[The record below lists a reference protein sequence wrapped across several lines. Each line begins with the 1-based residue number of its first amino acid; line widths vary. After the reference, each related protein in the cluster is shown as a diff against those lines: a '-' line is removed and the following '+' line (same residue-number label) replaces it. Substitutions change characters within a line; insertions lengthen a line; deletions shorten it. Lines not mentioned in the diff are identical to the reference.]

1 MKAKYPKY
9 YEFSN
14 PNIGKRYFKVNGE
27 NIDVVQVI
35 AHTQSKKGRPYQK
48 GITLIK
54 YTTFIGS
61 WGWKM
66 SSSRFM
72 KQISKSEYEKQF
84 NKTLK
89 KLTK

>member
-1 MKAKYPKY
+1 MPIKPQYFAY
-9 YEFSN
+9 SN
-14 PNIGKRYFKVNGE
+14 PNIGKRYFKVYGE
-27 NIDVVQVI
+27 NLDVVQVI
-35 AHTQSKKGRPYQK
+35 SSTQSKKGRPYQK

-72 KQISKSEYEKQF
+72 KRIKKKEYDLQF
-84 NKTLK
+84 NKVLK
-89 KLTK
+89 KLSK